1 MLSSVVNSLTYRVLS
16 ICVFTYLW
24 QFFSNLY
31 ILLWQK
37 TMKFVDFFGE
47 MWLNCGWYFLHSLLE
62 HFLENAYCLC
72 SVWFPNQQ
80 KCVYFGIFWHDFVLF
95 CCETFLRTFSNYLSH
110 VLFIFFFKNHVFS
123 CFSEKI
129 IIMISPSGTASYMT
143 EWWSFAQV
151 CENFIYMFSCF
162 FFVENV
168 IILYGLLFTYFV

>member
-16 ICVFTYLW
+16 HLFFTYLW
-24 QFFSNLY
+24 HFFSNLY

-47 MWLNCGWYFLHSLLE
+47 IWLNCGWYFLHSLLE
-62 HFLENAYCLC
+62 HFLEKAYCLC

-80 KCVYFGIFWHDFVLF
+80 KCVYFGFFGMILYCFVVRLFYVLF
-95 CCETFLRTFSNYLSH
+95 RIIYHMFCSFFSSKIMC
-110 VLFIFFFKNHVFS
+110 FHVFR
-123 CFSEKI
+123 KTI

-151 CENFIYMFSCF
+151 CENYI
-162 FFVENV
+162 
-168 IILYGLLFTYFV
+168 